1 MAIFQIRIVQTLGAL
16 LALLVFGGDVLDD
29 VWDVAGHSVAGHV
42 SHSSDQTKG
51 NAPKAGTAGHD
62 DTTAISP
69 TLAAPIPAQPSVFEY
84 FDLDEAAPV
93 GAPPAIDHPPQ
104 LA

>member
-1 MAIFQIRIVQTLGAL
+1 MAIFENRIVQTLGAL
-16 LALLVFGGDVLDD
+16 LALLVFSGDVLDD

-62 DTTAISP
+62 DTAAIGSS
-69 TLAAPIPAQPSVFEY
+69 LAAPIPALPSAFEY
-84 FDLDEAAPV
+84 LDLDVAAPV
-93 GAPPAIDHPPQ
+93 GVPPAIDHPPQ